1 MSSAGGTLDNESE
14 TNMTGIQDGDAI
26 RSPDVATTNDGM
38 RPAPSPSNQVKVSTQ
53 DDTIGHDSSHLLQE
67 PDASSLDST
76 AAVQQMSDNRE
87 PSYTRQEPTTTQIRQ
102 PENSTITSLKHEH
115 SSRTQSPLRE
125 SSVPVPSTE
134 MTAAIAPPAPP
145 KRSHKKKGV
154 ASAAV
159 TKRSAAALAKRS
171 HKKKV
176 VGSSTATPAQSSPA
190 PRSVRTASSPAR
202 SSPDVDGNGD
212 QHFSGDEG
220 EEDEGGVISDT
231 DLYCLCRKP
240 DTGTFMIGCDGGC
253 DDWFHGKCVNISE
266 KWRSLI
272 DKYICPFCTE
282 KGLGETTW
290 KRMCRRTGCGMP
302 ALVNK
307 HSKFCSDRC
316 GQLFFRALVT
326 EQTRQPVVDATSRS
340 RRGQQA
346 TTDDL
351 GARGGLISIGELK
364 AIVTARPTVEALHT
378 LNNGPVS
385 PMPGASPNGVKNEGA
400 EDDTLLSHESA
411 LNDIERERIDQITH
425 LKATAHARHS
435 LLRDRS
441 RFVAMLK
448 TVASRLADHRN
459 VKPKDLCGYDS
470 RLSWSEEEFDQW
482 RASAAGQEALQI
494 GSLPLPS
501 TEDVDGDV
509 GMSNTNDPERTS
521 SSTCMKKKCNRHY
534 EWAKLH
540 IEDFG
545 FETKQNSAVIYNLQK
560 EEEEIIERARLRARE
575 IRAGGVGG
583 TVEFHGLSAP
593 KENKEDRELGVG
605 PVVEERHG
613 QQSHDEEMKEEKAGR
628 GMDAEEKADE
638 GMDAEEEK
646 TKGVAA
652 LEENQDDDQDKEVD
666 MVDAIAASI

>member
-1 MSSAGGTLDNESE
+1 MSSAGGTLDAESE
-14 TNMTGIQDGDAI
+14 THMAVSQDADAI
-26 RSPDVATTNDGM
+26 KSPDLATSNHDM
-38 RPAPSPSNQVKVSTQ
+38 QPAPSLSNQVKVSAQ
-53 DDTIGHDSSHLLQE
+53 DDTVGHDSSHLLQE
-67 PDASSLDST
+67 PEASSLEST
-76 AAVQQMSDNRE
+76 ATVQQISDNRE

-154 ASAAV
+154 AAAAV
-159 TKRSAAALAKRS
+159 TKRSAAAPAKRS

-176 VGSSTATPAQSSPA
+176 VASSTATPAQSSPA

-220 EEDEGGVISDT
+220 EEEEGGVISDT
-231 DLYCLCRKP
+231 DLYCLCRRP

-266 KWRSLI
+266 KWKSLI

-326 EQTRQPVVDATSRS
+326 EQTRQPVVDTASRS

-351 GARGGLISIGELK
+351 GARGGLISISELK
-364 AIVTARPTVEALHT
+364 SIVTARPTVEALHT

-385 PMPGASPNGVKNEGA
+385 PMPGSSPNAIKDEGA
-400 EDDTLLSHESA
+400 EDDIPLSHESA

-425 LKATAHARHS
+425 LKAFAHARHS

-441 RFVAMLK
+441 KFVAMLK

-470 RLSWSEEEFDQW
+470 RLSWSEEEFDEW
-482 RASAAGQEALQI
+482 RASAAGKEALQI

-509 GMSNTNDPERTS
+509 GMSNTNDPER
-521 SSTCMKKKCNRHY
+521 STCMKKKCNRHY

-540 IEDFG
+540 MEDFS
-545 FETKQNSAVIYNLQK
+545 FETKQNSAVIYSLEK

-605 PVVEERHG
+605 PVVEERHD
-613 QQSHDEEMKEEKAGR
+613 QHSHDVEMKEEKIDE
-628 GMDAEEKADE
+628 GMGAAEEKTVE
-638 GMDAEEEK
+638 GMDVEEEIQ
-646 TKGVAA
+646 AD
-652 LEENQDDDQDKEVD
+652 EEDKEVD